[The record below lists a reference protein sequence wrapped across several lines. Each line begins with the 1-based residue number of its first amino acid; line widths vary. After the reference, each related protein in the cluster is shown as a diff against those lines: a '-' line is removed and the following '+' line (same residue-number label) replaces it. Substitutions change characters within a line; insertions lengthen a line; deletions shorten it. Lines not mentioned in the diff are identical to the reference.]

1 MQSLGLNLQK
11 DVGFNDKLV
20 TYMYALEVQYLIEN
34 GLEDQLR
41 DIQEAY
47 DIPDEQAVGIIESC
61 SKRYINQLLNL
72 ALRAAKRYDEKEAVS
87 LAREIVKYARFV
99 EGAVEAD
106 GNIYSEADKL
116 RLIEFY
122 HGDADAGD
130 DREENAKKLTSL
142 IFLTEA
148 YVAPLSGIDGLLG
161 KVQNLNDLMLAD
173 PSANKKRWAWG

>member
-1 MQSLGLNLQK
+1 
-11 DVGFNDKLV
+11 V
-20 TYMYALEVQYLIEN
+20 
-34 GLEDQLR
+34 
-41 DIQEAY
+41 EA
-47 DIPDEQAVGIIESC
+47 C
-61 SKRYINQLLNL
+61 CKRYISQLLNL
-72 ALRAAKRYDEKEAVS
+72 ALRAAKKYDERDAAKW
-87 LAREIVKYARFV
+87 LREIVKYAVFV

-130 DREENAKKLTSL
+130 DREENAKKLKSL